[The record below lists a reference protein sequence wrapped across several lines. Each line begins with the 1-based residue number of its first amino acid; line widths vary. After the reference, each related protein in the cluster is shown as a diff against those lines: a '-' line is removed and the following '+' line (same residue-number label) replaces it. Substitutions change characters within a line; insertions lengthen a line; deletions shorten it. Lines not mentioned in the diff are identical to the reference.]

1 MRKKT
6 SAIIIC
12 VLLLFLI
19 ASCSERKF
27 DVRIESP
34 LEFYTPSIS
43 SVPGFP
49 IRAILPD
56 EAYYGEYV
64 FKWTTDNGKF
74 LDWGVDGRISPLG
87 RQAILNNN
95 EIFWTPL
102 EASETMVE
110 KASLEIQIIRIDG
123 GNVDS
128 RLKFSIRQQDNGMYV
143 LDSGR

>member
-1 MRKKT
+1 MRKKS

-19 ASCSERKF
+19 ASCNGRKF
-27 DVRIESP
+27 DVYVESP
-34 LEFYTPSIS
+34 LDFYTPTIS

-49 IRAILPD
+49 LRVILPD

-64 FKWTTDNGKF
+64 FKWTTDKGKF
-74 LDWGVDGRISPLG
+74 LDWEVDGRISPLG

-95 EIFWTPL
+95 EIFWSPL
-102 EASETMVE
+102 EASEDMAE
-110 KASLEIQIIRIDG
+110 KASLEILVIRIDG
-123 GNVDS
+123 GTVDS
-128 RLKFSIRQQDNGMYV
+128 RLKFSIKRQDNGMYV